1 MNAAMGMEIGDSGD
15 DGSDGSQPFR
25 VLVADYVQAMA
36 ELHAVRETVFVH
48 EQNVPAELERDAL
61 DPRCL
66 HVLARALDGSAVG
79 AGRLV
84 PPEHPGAPARIGR
97 MAVLP
102 EWRGKGVGDAMLH
115 ALLLQARRHGWY
127 TVALNAQASAIDFY
141 LRHDFMPRG
150 ERFMEAGI
158 EHQAMQRTL
167 AGTTAIEDRD
177 AAIATTTALVLA
189 ARRSLCIYSR
199 DLDPGLFDAAPV
211 LDALRRFATAG
222 VGGEARF
229 VLQDAATPQRAHA
242 PLLALAQR
250 LPSVFKFREVD
261 DPVDR
266 SYPSAFIANDAG
278 GFYFRNLGHRFDGE
292 ADLHAPGRA
301 RQLRAEFDRIWE
313 RSRPVAEY
321 RALGI

>member
-1 MNAAMGMEIGDSGD
+1 MSASIGMDIGDVGA
-15 DGSDGSQPFR
+15 QPFR
-25 VLVADYVQAMA
+25 VMVVDYAQAMA
-36 ELHAVRETVFVH
+36 ELHAVREAVFVR
-48 EQNVPAELERDAL
+48 EQQVPAELERDAL

-66 HVLARALDGSAVG
+66 HVLALALDGSAIG

-84 PPEHPGAPARIGR
+84 PPEQPGAPARVGR

-102 EWRGKGVGDAMLH
+102 AWRGKGVGDAMLH
-115 ALLLQARRHGWY
+115 ALLQQSRERGWY
-127 TVALNAQASAIDFY
+127 AVALNAQASAIDFY
-141 LRHDFMPRG
+141 LRHDFVPHG
-150 ERFMEAGI
+150 ERFIEAGI
-158 EHQAMQRTL
+158 EHQAMRRTL
-167 AGTTAIEDRD
+167 AGTTAIEDRE
-177 AAIATTTALVLA
+177 AAVATTAALVLG

-199 DLDPGLFDAAPV
+199 DLDPGLFDAPPV
-211 LDALRRFATAG
+211 LDALRRFGTAG
-222 VGGEARF
+222 LGGEARI

-250 LPSVFKFREVD
+250 LPSVFAFREAD

-266 SYPSAFIANDAG
+266 AYPSAFIANDAG
-278 GFYFRNLGHRFDGE
+278 GFYFRGLGHRFDGE

-301 RQLRAEFDRIWE
+301 RQLRATFERVWE

>member
-1 MNAAMGMEIGDSGD
+1 MNASNASTGMGTDD
-15 DGSDGSQPFR
+15 DGNAQPFR
-25 VLVADYVQAMA
+25 ALMVDYALAMA

-48 EQNVPAELERDAL
+48 EQQVPAELERDAL

-66 HVLARALDGSAVG
+66 HVLARALDGNAIG

-84 PPEHPGAPARIGR
+84 PPTHPGAPSRIGR

-102 EWRGKGVGDAMLH
+102 AWRGKGVGDAMLH
-115 ALLLQARRHGWY
+115 ALLQQSRQRGWY
-127 TVALNAQASAIDFY
+127 AVALNAQVSAIDFY
-141 LRHDFMPRG
+141 LRHDFVPRG

-158 EHQAMQRTL
+158 EHQAMLRTL
-167 AGTTAIEDRD
+167 AGTTVIEDRK
-177 AAIATTTALVLA
+177 AAVATTTALVLA
-189 ARRSLCIYSR
+189 ARRSLCVYSR
-199 DLDPGLFDAAPV
+199 ELDPGLFDAPP
-211 LDALRRFATAG
+211 LLEALRRFGTAG
-222 VGGEARF
+222 LGGEARI
-229 VLQDAATPQRAHA
+229 VLQDASAPQRAHA

-250 LPSVFKFREVD
+250 LPSVFAFREVD

-266 SYPSAFIANDAG
+266 AYPSAFIANDAG
-278 GFYFRNLGHRFDGE
+278 GFYFRGLGHRFDGE

-301 RQLRAEFDRIWE
+301 RQLRAGFDRVWE